1 MDINRSEL
9 RRLQKAV
16 ESRNKLDMGNWL
28 KSFEQQVK
36 SELDVLYKKKFEEDL
51 MTSID
56 IFFIAMAYT
65 LVFNEDTHLDK
76 DTLPS
81 FMSDLY
87 VTVGMFTKGEYS
99 PDEYKKTLE
108 ENNVFFED
116 YQFKATLRLKD
127 LEEIKDRK

>member
-1 MDINRSEL
+1 MDITRSEL

-16 ESRNKLDMGNWL
+16 ESNNKMDMGLWL

-36 SELDVLYKKKFEEDL
+36 SELDIMYKKKFEDDL

-56 IFFIAMAYT
+56 IFFIALAYT
-65 LVFNEDTHLDK
+65 LVFSEETHLDK
-76 DTLPS
+76 KTLPE

-87 VTVGMFTKGEYS
+87 TTVGLFTKKEY
-99 PDEYKKTLE
+99 DVEEYKKILE

-127 LEEIKDRK
+127 VEEIKKS